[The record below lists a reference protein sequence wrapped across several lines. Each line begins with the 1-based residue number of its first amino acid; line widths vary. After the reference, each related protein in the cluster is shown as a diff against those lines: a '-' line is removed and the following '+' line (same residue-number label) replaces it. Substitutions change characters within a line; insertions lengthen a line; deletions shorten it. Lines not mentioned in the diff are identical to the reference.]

1 LAPATPNTPVHLRLR
16 GARPEA
22 ATRLALRAALNA
34 AHLLGL
40 AAGTHLRKLRAA
52 KDPLMQAQARIEEA
66 ELRVHLALEVV
77 EMLAGRFSRIP
88 EKRRPHYTP
97 AQRFRILEIRN
108 LLGWNRHQTARL
120 FLVCPNTVSNWE
132 RSADPAARTC
142 GPALSPVPPVRRLAD
157 SVRHVVRTMARLG
170 FGGQDQIAATLAR
183 AGWRLSARSVRRVL
197 KEKASTLPTP
207 LPTVAE
213 RPRPVVARFVHHV
226 WMMDVT
232 QVQTF
237 LGLHQFHVAGIY
249 DAFSRAPLALTVFDR
264 RPNAP
269 DMVRLLRRCARAFAP
284 PRYLI
289 TDLGGEFIA
298 KIFRRAVSRL
308 GTRQRF
314 ASRENLYATA
324 RLERFWR
331 TLKQSI
337 ALRWAA
343 PLTREDLERR
353 IEVALS
359 HYLLFRPHQGLGGAT
374 PAEAFVGCE
383 PACTRALSPP
393 RARAG
398 EMAPKAPFAVVFL
411 DPVTRR
417 FPVLIAP

>member
-1 LAPATPNTPVHLRLR
+1 MNAPVHLRLR
-16 GARPEA
+16 APTPDS
-22 ATRLALRAALNA
+22 ATRLALRATLNA

-40 AAGTHLRKLRAA
+40 AAGTYLRKLRAA
-52 KDPLMQAQARIEEA
+52 RDPLMHAQARLEEA
-66 ELRVHLALEVV
+66 ELRVRLAWAVV

-157 SVRHVVRTMARLG
+157 SVRHLVRTMTRLG

-183 AGWRLSARSVRRVL
+183 AGWKLSARSIRRVL
-197 KEKASTLPTP
+197 KEKTPTP
-207 LPTVAE
+207 PSPSPTVA
-213 RPRPVVARFVHHV
+213 RPPRPVVARFVHHV

-237 LGLHQFHVAGIY
+237 LGLHQFHVAGVY

-264 RPNAP
+264 RPTAR
-269 DMVRLLRRCARAFAP
+269 DMARLLRRCARAFAT

-298 KIFRRAVSRL
+298 KVFRRAVSRL
-308 GTRQRF
+308 GARQRF
-314 ASRENLYATA
+314 ASKDNLYATA

-331 TLKQSI
+331 TLKQSVSFR
-337 ALRWAA
+337 LAA

-398 EMAPKAPFAVVFL
+398 EITPKAPFAVAFL
-411 DPVTRR
+411 DPATRR
-417 FPVLIAP
+417 FPVLIAA